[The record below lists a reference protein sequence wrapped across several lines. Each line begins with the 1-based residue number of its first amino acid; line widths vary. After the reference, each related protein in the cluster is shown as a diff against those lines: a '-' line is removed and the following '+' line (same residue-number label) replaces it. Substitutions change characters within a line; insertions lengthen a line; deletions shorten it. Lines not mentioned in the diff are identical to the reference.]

1 MFIDVDYKKR
11 LKGAKFHLARPNRI
25 PIDVIHE
32 RYEES
37 VSVKLGNIGELSFSI
52 PYEIEDVDTGEYI
65 INPQIH
71 SIKEL
76 MLIRVTMESFEEWY
90 VVSEIKEDSDNDEVF
105 NVTAFSL
112 GYELRRKKITGIE
125 EESINLT
132 QLMTMLLANTVWK
145 IGTIDPMFDAMFRS
159 FESGDN
165 TNVLDCITQA
175 IETFGAL
182 IIWDTI
188 NKTISFKDATKNGK
202 FRGMIVKDGQFLN
215 TVSRTRSTDEMV
227 TRFHM
232 EGSEGLTIHSVN
244 PTGMGYVENFDY
256 FMHPFKRDANK
267 KVIQSSYYMSDAL
280 CHALLDQQS
289 LLFANAPRIK
299 TLSDTLIAKQTEL
312 ITEQSKLDELNN
324 QLKNLEGLLDTA
336 KGTEDTKAIADR
348 TKDITTKKSEI
359 ATQQQV
365 VTLIK
370 VAIANAEAELVQL
383 QNQISIDAK
392 FTPQLIE
399 ELDPYI
405 IEQTWID
412 DNYIKAQDLYE
423 EGLKKFEE
431 VRQPKVVVEIEIEN
445 LLNIIEE
452 QYYWDKIVIGDLIK
466 VKYPRM
472 NIEYMAK
479 IIEITFNLEEQTA
492 TLTVANTT
500 DLLND
505 TEKLVQLLNQTSNA
519 SSLVTANKYKW
530 DKINAVQKEVSSI
543 LTSEW
548 DATKNKI
555 TAGVNNSVEVGRR
568 GIIIR
573 NPDFPQEV
581 VIMQSGVIALSMDG
595 GETWKTAIKP
605 DGIVA
610 ERLIGQI
617 IAGQELLITNSSG
630 SFTLD
635 NNGAKFNVNSFI
647 IESGNGT
654 NVVEKWQSTSQFV
667 DDFKDDGIITP
678 YEKKMLKIEFDK
690 TVDKY
695 NAFMEKINT
704 YFPNHA
710 GAYQFI
716 NDYLNYYEA
725 LYNYLFIELHG
736 DKPLLASTNM
746 TYSTRVDSAVYASRF
761 NNYDKAETE
770 LDKQITIK
778 FKSQLNDLKQ
788 ETQDDISEL
797 MDDIVWKLELYSS
810 NGLTFRNGIGSTTI
824 TATVYKGKDDVTST
838 LTNAQFIWT
847 KRDKDGN
854 LDTAWNTAHR
864 NVGRTITVTGA
875 EVLQKADFRCQ
886 IDIP

>member
-1 MFIDVDYKKR
+1 LFIDVDYKKR

-32 RYEES
+32 RFEES
-37 VSVKLGNIGELSFSI
+37 ISVKLGNIGELSFSI
-52 PYEIEDVDTGEYI
+52 PYEIEDANTGEYI
-65 INPQIH
+65 TNPQIH

-90 VVSEIKEDSDNDEVF
+90 VVSEIKEDSDDDEVF

-132 QLMTMLLANTVWK
+132 QLMTMLLSETVWK

-165 TNVLDCITQA
+165 TNILDCITQA

-267 KVIQSSYYMSDAL
+267 NVIQSSYYMSDAL

-336 KGTEDTKAIADR
+336 KGTEDKKAITDR
-348 TKDITTKKSEI
+348 TNDINTKKGQI
-359 ATQQQV
+359 ATQEQV
-365 VTLIK
+365 VNLIK
-370 VAIANAEAELVQL
+370 VAMANAELELETL
-383 QNQISIDAK
+383 QNQISHEAN
-392 FTPQLIE
+392 FTPQLVE
-399 ELDPYI
+399 ELDSYI
-405 IEQTWID
+405 LDDTWID
-412 DNYIKAQDLYE
+412 DNYTTAKDLYE

-431 VRQPKVVVEIEIEN
+431 IRKPKVVIEIEIEN

-492 TLTVANTT
+492 TLTVANNA

-519 SSLVTANKYKW
+519 VSLVTANKYKW

-568 GIIIR
+568 GIIIK

-654 NVVEKWQSTSQFV
+654 NVVEKWQSASEFI
-667 DDFKDDGIITP
+667 DEFKDDGIITP

-690 TVDKY
+690 IIDKY
-695 NAFMEKINT
+695 NAYQVKIDT
-704 YFPNHA
+704 YFPDHN

-716 NDYLNYYEA
+716 NNYVSAYQALYDYL
-725 LYNYLFIELHG
+725 FVELQG

-746 TYSTRVDSAVYASRF
+746 AYSTRVDSAVYASKF
-761 NNYDKAETE
+761 KSYETSETE

-778 FKSQLNDLKQ
+778 FKNQLQDLKDQ
-788 ETQDDISEL
+788 TQSDIEEV
-797 MDDIVWKLELYSS
+797 MNDVAYSIS
-810 NGLTFRNGIGSTTI
+810 LFSTNGLIFKNGNVQTDII
-824 TATVYKGKDDVTST
+824 ATVYKGTQDITST
-838 LTNAQFIWT
+838 LSNSQFIW
-847 KRDKDGN
+847 KKFNEGLVDI
-854 LDTAWNTAHR
+854 AWNTAHA
-864 NVGRTITVTGA
+864 NVGNRITVT
-875 EVLQKADFRCQ
+875 KADVYKTADFQCF